1 MRFFGV
7 AALKKDLAY
16 EFIKNKILQGDFQ
29 PNSAIDVKK
38 ITETLN
44 ISRTPV
50 NKALRQLEDEG
61 YLEIV
66 PQVGVFVK
74 QQDFQEVYEKML
86 LCAQID
92 ALLTEHAAQ
101 KIGDKE
107 LYQLKEILNKM
118 ENPEITPDK
127 YDELNVNFHRIIVW
141 ASGLSYIITHAK
153 KLWDYLTY
161 ISNRYELFSGTS
173 RKQSL
178 TEHWMIY
185 FALKEGNSQL
195 AKNLMEK
202 HMKRPIKLLKERFK
216 ENEKSL
222 FRRNEIESN
231 IDSS

>member
-1 MRFFGV
+1 M
-7 AALKKDLAY
+7 
-16 EFIKNKILQGDFQ
+16 
-29 PNSAIDVKK
+29 
-38 ITETLN
+38 
-44 ISRTPV
+44 
-50 NKALRQLEDEG
+50 
-61 YLEIV
+61 
-66 PQVGVFVK
+66 
-74 QQDFQEVYEKML
+74 
-86 LCAQID
+86 
-92 ALLTEHAAQ
+92 
-101 KIGDKE
+101 
-107 LYQLKEILNKM
+107 
-118 ENPEITPDK
+118 
-127 YDELNVNFHRIIVW
+127 
-141 ASGLSYIITHAK
+141 
-153 KLWDYLTY
+153 WDYLTY